1 MSLARFVQKRDL
13 ATGWSTRE
21 PDRPLS
27 SPTASALLSLRSL
40 AGIAVVHGEL
50 EFPRVPLSCP
60 KFKEHNTS
68 GVKPFVMLR
77 VKTHRADPPATKDR
91 LVKKAAEGHGKGKDF
106 AGTRCRAEIPAPLLE
121 PCDLV
126 QVHESAVNLIFL
138 SEKWDKLHHLCRAKS
153 SLKRVTGTQ

>member
-50 EFPRVPLSCP
+50 EFPRGPLSCP

-91 LVKKAAEGHGKGKDF
+91 LVKKAARKRKTGQRPFRPEPSPVPGLQSHQRDG
-106 AGTRCRAEIPAPLLE
+106 PATGE
-121 PCDLV
+121 P
-126 QVHESAVNLIFL
+126 
-138 SEKWDKLHHLCRAKS
+138 HL
-153 SLKRVTGTQ
+153 Q